1 MMRSF
6 FSLWKRELSAL
17 FLSPI
22 AYVMLMFFL
31 LVTGCGFYW
40 LVKEN
45 LEVMRSVQG
54 LMMVIWACML
64 IVLPVL
70 TMRTFAE
77 ERRSGTFETLMTA
90 PVHNSTV
97 VLAKFAG
104 VWTFFILMCAPT
116 LLYLKIIQIL
126 APESVSLMD
135 TGPIAEGYLTVGLI
149 AAAFLAMGMLASA
162 LTSNQ
167 IIAAISTFSIM
178 SILFFGGLFEP
189 QLSNNPMVREVGG
202 YLSSALHLMEAA
214 RGVFDSRSVVFYV
227 SLTLFFLF
235 ATVKVVENRH

>member
-1 MMRSF
+1 M
-6 FSLWKRELSAL
+6 

-54 LMMVIWACML
+54 LMVVIWASML
-64 IVLPVL
+64 IVVPVL

-77 ERRSGTFETLMTA
+77 ERKNGTFETMMTA
-90 PVHNSTV
+90 PVTDRTV
-97 VLAKFAG
+97 VTAKFAG
-104 VWTFFILMCAPT
+104 ALTFFILMCLPT
-116 LLYLKIIQIL
+116 LLYLAITGKL
-126 APESVSLMD
+126 APAAAHLIEPGS
-135 TGPIAEGYLTVGLI
+135 IANGYLMVCLI
-149 AAAFLAMGMLASA
+149 ASAFIALGMLASA

-178 SILFFGGLFEP
+178 SIFFFGGLFEP
-189 QLSNNPMVREVGG
+189 HLSKNPMVRDVGG
-202 YLSSALHLMEAA
+202 YLSSALHLMESA
-214 RGVFDSRSVVFYV
+214 RGVFDSRSLVLYL
-227 SLTLFFLF
+227 STTIFFLF
-235 ATVKVVENRH
+235 ATIKAVEARR

>member
-1 MMRSF
+1 MRTF
-6 FSLWKRELSAL
+6 FALWRRELAAM

-54 LMMVIWACML
+54 LMVVIWACML
-64 IVLPVL
+64 IVVPVL

-77 ERRSGTFETLMTA
+77 ERKTGTFETLMTS
-90 PVHNSTV
+90 PVTDTTV
-97 VLAKFAG
+97 VTAKFAG
-104 VWTFFILMCAPT
+104 VLAFFILMCLPT
-116 LLYLKIIQIL
+116 LLYLVTVRLL
-126 APESVSLMD
+126 APE
-135 TGPIAEGYLTVGLI
+135 IAHLIDPVAIAAGYVLVGLI
-149 AAAFLAMGMLASA
+149 AAAFIAIGMLASA

-167 IIAAISTFSIM
+167 IIAAISTFSLM
-178 SILFFGGLFEP
+178 SIFFFGGLFEP
-189 QLSNNPMVREVGG
+189 HLSKNPMVRDIGG

-214 RGVFDSRSVVFYV
+214 RGVLDSRSPVLYLSATV
-227 SLTLFFLF
+227 FFLF
-235 ATVKVVENRH
+235 ATVKAVEARR

>member
-1 MMRSF
+1 MRTF
-6 FSLWKRELSAL
+6 FVLWKRELAAL

-45 LEVMRSVQG
+45 LELTRAVQG
-54 LMMVIWACML
+54 LMVVIWFCML
-64 IVLPVL
+64 IVLPIL

-77 ERRSGTFETLMTA
+77 ERKNGTFETMLTA
-90 PVHNSTV
+90 PVRESSV

-104 VWTFFILMCAPT
+104 VLTFFLMMCAPT
-116 LLYLKIIQIL
+116 LLYLLIVRYL
-126 APESVSLMD
+126 APETALLLD
-135 TGPIAEGYLTVGLI
+135 PGPVVGGYWVIGLVASAFIALGL
-149 AAAFLAMGMLASA
+149 LASA

-178 SILFFGGLFEP
+178 SVIFFGGLFEP
-189 QLSNNPMVREVGG
+189 HLSKNPLVRDIGG

-214 RGVFDSRSVVFYV
+214 RGIFDTRTILLYL
-227 SLTLFFLF
+227 SLTLLFLF
-235 ATVKVVENRH
+235 GTIKAVEARR

>member
-1 MMRSF
+1 MRAF
-6 FSLWKRELSAL
+6 FVLWKRELSAL

-45 LEVMRSVQG
+45 LELTRAVQG
-54 LMMVIWACML
+54 LMVVIWFCML
-64 IVLPVL
+64 IVLPIL

-77 ERRSGTFETLMTA
+77 ERKSGTFETMLTA
-90 PVHNSTV
+90 PVREGSV

-104 VWTFFILMCAPT
+104 VLTFFLMMCAPT
-116 LLYLKIIQIL
+116 LLYLVIARHL
-126 APESVSLMD
+126 APETALLLD
-135 TGPIAEGYLTVGLI
+135 PGPVIGGYLVIGLI
-149 AAAFLAMGMLASA
+149 ASAFIALGLLASA

-178 SILFFGGLFEP
+178 SVIFFGGLFEP
-189 QLSNNPMVREVGG
+189 HLSKNPLVRDIGG

-214 RGVFDSRSVVFYV
+214 RGIFDTRTIMLYL
-227 SLTLFFLF
+227 SLTTLFLF
-235 ATVKVVENRH
+235 GTIKAVEARR

>member
-1 MMRSF
+1 MRTF
-6 FSLWKRELSAL
+6 FVLWKRELSAL

-45 LEVMRSVQG
+45 LELTRAVQG
-54 LMMVIWACML
+54 LMVVIWFCML
-64 IVLPVL
+64 IVLPIL

-77 ERRSGTFETLMTA
+77 ERKSGTFETLLTA
-90 PVHNSTV
+90 PVHESSV

-104 VWTFFILMCAPT
+104 VLTFFLIICTPT
-116 LLYLKIIQIL
+116 LLYLPIVRHL
-126 APESVSLMD
+126 APETVLLLDS
-135 TGPIAEGYLTVGLI
+135 GPILGGYLVIGLI
-149 AAAFLAMGMLASA
+149 ASAFIALGLLASA
-162 LTSNQ
+162 LTCNQ

-178 SILFFGGLFEP
+178 SVIFFGGLFEP
-189 QLSNNPMVREVGG
+189 HLSKNPMVRDIGG

-214 RGVFDSRSVVFYV
+214 RGIFDYRTIMLYL
-227 SLTLFFLF
+227 SLTFLF
-235 ATVKVVENRH
+235 LFGTIKAVEARR

>member
-1 MMRSF
+1 MRTF
-6 FSLWKRELSAL
+6 FALWRRELAAL

-54 LMMVIWACML
+54 LMVVIWACML
-64 IVLPVL
+64 ITVPIL

-77 ERRSGTFETLMTA
+77 ERKNGTFETMMTA
-90 PVHNSTV
+90 PVRDSSLV
-97 VLAKFAG
+97 AAKFAG
-104 VWTFFILMCAPT
+104 VLSFFILMCAPT
-116 LLYLKIIQIL
+116 LLYLVITRLL
-126 APESVSLMD
+126 APEAAHLID
-135 TGPIAEGYLTVGLI
+135 PGPVAGGYLTVCLI
-149 AAAFLAMGMLASA
+149 ASAFIALGLLASA

-189 QLSNNPMVREVGG
+189 HLSKNPLIREIGS
-202 YLSSALHLMEAA
+202 YLSSALHLMESA
-214 RGVFDSRSVVFYV
+214 RGVFDSRSVILYL
-227 SLTLFFLF
+227 SATAFFLF
-235 ATVKVVENRH
+235 ATVKAVETRR

>member
-1 MMRSF
+1 MRTF
-6 FSLWKRELSAL
+6 FALWRRELSAM

-54 LMMVIWACML
+54 LMVVIWACML
-64 IVLPVL
+64 IVVPVL

-77 ERRSGTFETLMTA
+77 ERKNGTFETLMTA
-90 PVHNSTV
+90 PVKDSTV
-97 VLAKFAG
+97 VTAKFAG
-104 VWTFFILMCAPT
+104 VLAFFVIMCAPT
-116 LLYLKIIQIL
+116 LLYLVIAGLL
-126 APESVSLMD
+126 APEAAHLIEA
-135 TGPIAEGYLTVGLI
+135 GPIAGGYLMVCLI
-149 AAAFLAMGMLASA
+149 GSAFIALGMLASA

-167 IIAAISTFSIM
+167 IIAAISTFSVM
-178 SILFFGGLFEP
+178 SIFFFGGLFEP
-189 QLSNNPMVREVGG
+189 HLSKNSMVREIGG

-214 RGVFDSRSVVFYV
+214 RGVFDSRSLILYLSV
-227 SLTLFFLF
+227 TTFFLF
-235 ATVKVVENRH
+235 ATVKAIEARR

>member
-1 MMRSF
+1 MRSF
-6 FSLWKRELSAL
+6 FALWRREFAAL

-45 LEVMRSVQG
+45 QELTHSIQG
-54 LMMVIWACML
+54 LMVVIWSCML

-70 TMRTFAE
+70 TMRAFAE
-77 ERRSGTFETLMTA
+77 ERKSGTFETLMTA
-90 PVHNSTV
+90 PVNDATV
-97 VLAKFAG
+97 VLSKFAG
-104 VWTFFILMCAPT
+104 VLSFFLLMCAPT
-116 LLYLKIIQIL
+116 PFYLVIIRQI
-126 APESVSLMD
+126 APETIGILDAGAVLS
-135 TGPIAEGYLTVGLI
+135 GYLMVGLI
-149 AAAFLAMGMLASA
+149 ASAFIAMGILASA

-189 QLSNNPMVREVGG
+189 HLSKTPLVREIGG
-202 YLSSALHLMEAA
+202 YLSSALHLMESS
-214 RGVFDSRSVVFYV
+214 RGVFDSRSIVLYLSTTV
-227 SLTLFFLF
+227 FFLF
-235 ATVKVVENRH
+235 ATTKAISARR

>member
-1 MMRSF
+1 MRTF
-6 FSLWKRELSAL
+6 FALWKRELSAM

-45 LEVMRSVQG
+45 LEVMHSVQG
-54 LMMVIWACML
+54 LMVVIWACML
-64 IVLPVL
+64 IVLPIL

-77 ERRSGTFETLMTA
+77 ERKNGTFETMMTA
-90 PVHNSTV
+90 PVRDAAV
-97 VLAKFAG
+97 VGAKFAG
-104 VWTFFILMCAPT
+104 VLSFFMLMCAPT
-116 LLYLKIIQIL
+116 LLYLVIVRL
-126 APESVSLMD
+126 LVPEAAHLIDFAS
-135 TGPIAEGYLTVGLI
+135 IASGYGMVALI
-149 AAAFLAMGMLASA
+149 ASAFIALGMLASS

-167 IIAAISTFSIM
+167 IIAAISSFSVM

-189 QLSNNPMVREVGG
+189 HLSKNPLIRDVGG

-214 RGVFDSRSVVFYV
+214 RGVFDSRSLVLYI
-227 SLTLFFLF
+227 SATALFLF
-235 ATVKVVENRH
+235 ATVKAVEARR

>member
-1 MMRSF
+1 M
-6 FSLWKRELSAL
+6 

-54 LMMVIWACML
+54 LMVVIWACML
-64 IVLPVL
+64 IVVPVL

-77 ERRSGTFETLMTA
+77 ERKNGTFETMMTA
-90 PVHNSTV
+90 PVHDSTV
-97 VLAKFAG
+97 VSAKFAG
-104 VWTFFILMCAPT
+104 VLTFFMVMCAPT
-116 LLYLKIIQIL
+116 LLYLVITRML
-126 APESVSLMD
+126 APEAAHLIEP
-135 TGPIAEGYLTVGLI
+135 GPIAGGYLMVCLI
-149 AAAFLAMGMLASA
+149 ASAFIALGMLASA

-178 SILFFGGLFEP
+178 SIFFFGGLFEP
-189 QLSNNPMVREVGG
+189 HLSKNPMVREIGG

-214 RGVFDSRSVVFYV
+214 RGVFDSRSLVLYV
-227 SLTLFFLF
+227 SAAAFFLF
-235 ATVKVVENRH
+235 ATVKAVEARR

>member
-1 MMRSF
+1 MRTF
-6 FSLWKRELSAL
+6 LALWKRELSAM

-54 LMMVIWACML
+54 LMVVIWACML
-64 IVLPVL
+64 ITVPVL

-77 ERRSGTFETLMTA
+77 ERKNGTFETLMTT
-90 PVHNSTV
+90 PVTDATV
-97 VLAKFAG
+97 VAAKFFG
-104 VWTFFILMCAPT
+104 VLTFFIVMCLPT
-116 LLYLKIIQIL
+116 LLYLIIIRLL
-126 APESVSLMD
+126 APEAAHLIDAGPIVGGYLMVSL
-135 TGPIAEGYLTVGLI
+135 V
-149 AAAFLAMGMLASA
+149 AAAFIALGMLASA

-178 SILFFGGLFEP
+178 SIFFFGGLFEP
-189 QLSNNPMVREVGG
+189 HLSKNPMVREIGG
-202 YLSSALHLMEAA
+202 YLSSALHLLESA
-214 RGVFDSRSVVFYV
+214 RGVFDSRSLVLYLSATV
-227 SLTLFFLF
+227 FFLF
-235 ATVKVVENRH
+235 ATVKAVEARR

>member
-1 MMRSF
+1 MRTF
-6 FSLWKRELSAL
+6 FVLWKRELAAL

-45 LEVMRSVQG
+45 LELTRAVQG
-54 LMMVIWACML
+54 LMVVIWFCML
-64 IVLPVL
+64 IVLPIL

-77 ERRSGTFETLMTA
+77 ERKSGTFEALLTA
-90 PVHNSTV
+90 PVREASV

-104 VWTFFILMCAPT
+104 VLTFFLMMCTPT
-116 LLYLKIIQIL
+116 LLYLLIVRHL
-126 APESVSLMD
+126 APETAMLLD
-135 TGPIAEGYLTVGLI
+135 PGPVVIGYWVIGLI
-149 AAAFLAMGMLASA
+149 ASAFIALGLLASA

-178 SILFFGGLFEP
+178 SVIFFGGLFEP
-189 QLSNNPMVREVGG
+189 HLSKNPIVRDIGG
-202 YLSSALHLMEAA
+202 YFSSALHLMEAA
-214 RGVFDSRSVVFYV
+214 RGIFDTRTIMLYL
-227 SLTLFFLF
+227 SLTILFLF
-235 ATVKVVENRH
+235 GTIKAVEARR